1 MNGLLV
7 KLSSEQGAIMDG
19 SVTLRFNGAEIMG
32 YINTITGEC
41 QFLMDGKMMS
51 FASVLEVIKWWR
63 DNH

>member
-1 MNGLLV
+1 M
-7 KLSSEQGAIMDG
+7 MDG

-41 QFLMDGKMMS
+41 QFLLAGKMMM
-51 FASVLEVIKWWR
+51 FASVTDVIKWWR